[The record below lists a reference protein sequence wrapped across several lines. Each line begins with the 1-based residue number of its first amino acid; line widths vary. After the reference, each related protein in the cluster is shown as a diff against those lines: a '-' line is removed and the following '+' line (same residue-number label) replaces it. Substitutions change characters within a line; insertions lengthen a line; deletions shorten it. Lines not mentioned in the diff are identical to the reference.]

1 MSIETPLPVMESK
14 SKTRPVLRPFL
25 LIPALI
31 LAAYIGWM
39 FWSSNPQD
47 DPYDLSHA
55 DGRSRFYTT
64 TYPKLAAPPNFSLR
78 QRLVWILKQYQWR
91 FAKPNP
97 AAYSF
102 PARPTQFCS
111 IHGLLNQCMKLSG
124 TRYFIAVEIADM
136 VEFGST
142 NTLNGAQ
149 WVAAFEHAIEE
160 SNPVVC
166 YDFARKTKFQDTLLL
181 IRERPKVV
189 KIVPRTKLAD
199 YQKTGLVKQGSL

>member
-1 MSIETPLPVMESK
+1 
-14 SKTRPVLRPFL
+14 
-25 LIPALI
+25 
-31 LAAYIGWM
+31 
-39 FWSSNPQD
+39 
-47 DPYDLSHA
+47 
-55 DGRSRFYTT
+55 
-64 TYPKLAAPPNFSLR
+64 
-78 QRLVWILKQYQWR
+78 
-91 FAKPNP
+91 
-97 AAYSF
+97 
-102 PARPTQFCS
+102 
-111 IHGLLNQCMKLSG
+111 MKLSG

-199 YQKTGLVKQGSL
+199 YQKAGLVKQGSL